1 MIGREIRQYH
11 IISKLGEGGMGEVW
25 LAEDTHLERL
35 VALKSLPLQAVKDDM
50 ERERF
55 IREARAAAHINHPN
69 VAQVYEITEEQEQKF
84 IVMEYLEGG
93 SLRDHLDQAGKKFLP
108 LIESLEWMRQA
119 AEGLAEAH
127 SKGVIHRDIKPEN
140 LLIDSH
146 GWLKITDFGLAH
158 MVTATRITVS
168 GITLGTVGYVSPEQ
182 ILGEEV
188 DARSD
193 LFSLGTVLYEI
204 FTGINPFL
212 GFDINATYYAVLNTV
227 PEPPASYRS
236 RLPDD
241 LEKVIYHLIEK
252 DRGKRYQT
260 AGEVADDLAAIQAGS
275 GYVPRL
281 DLPGQIARTGALASH
296 LKRTRG
302 VKLDLK
308 PLIVSVVTALAVG
321 LLSYGLLPGYFQQF
335 ENMLFDSRVRMGIL
349 LEDTHDPGSGLF
361 LIGIDNRAL
370 SRYGRF
376 NQWPRTMHSNLTGK
390 LAEWGASTVF
400 LDLLFSQRDIEA
412 VIDSSL
418 ASGFREAGIVY
429 CSVGFVDR
437 ESFVFDSMIDESHLL
452 ENAPHGAIPIEQV
465 PGADHLP
472 DMSERLAVEGP
483 LEQIFMA
490 SAGLGLVNLFP
501 DRDAVVR
508 RQPLLVRF
516 GERVFPTAAFRLY
529 MDVMGIGEDE
539 LRLVPGKA
547 LYAGEQKIPV
557 DSQGRLL
564 IRWYP
569 DAGPFREL
577 SYYDVYENRIGEPAT
592 IFAEGVF
599 LVGVTTQTIGDMK
612 LTPAMK
618 MVPGIEVHT
627 ILFSNLS
634 RGDFARAMGKG
645 TGFLLTIIMGVLA
658 GWLALRFSGLFGAS
672 LMIILLLLFITASFA
687 AYLNWLYWV
696 EILRPAL
703 GFFFGYAAAVVMR
716 MRNSTAFP

>member
-1 MIGREIRQYH
+1 MIGREIGQYC
-11 IISKLGEGGMGEVW
+11 IIGKLGEGGMGEVW

-35 VALKSLPLQAVKDDM
+35 VALKSLPLHAARDEIEK
-50 ERERF
+50 ERF

-69 VAQVYEITEEQEQKF
+69 VAQIYEITDEQEQKF

-93 SLRDHLDQAGKKFLP
+93 SLRDHLDKAGKKLLP
-108 LIESLEWMRQA
+108 MAETLEWMRQA

-146 GWLKITDFGLAH
+146 GWMKITDFGLAH
-158 MVTATRITVS
+158 MVTAPRITAS

-182 ILGEEV
+182 ILGENV
-188 DARSD
+188 DAGSD
-193 LFSLGTVLYEI
+193 LFSLGTVLYEA
-204 FTGINPFL
+204 FTSVNPFL
-212 GFDINATYYAVLNTV
+212 GSDINATYYAVLNTV

-236 RLPDD
+236 ELPDD
-241 LEKVIYHLIEK
+241 LEKIIYHLIEK
-252 DRGKRYQT
+252 DRGKRYQE
-260 AGEVADDLAAIQAGS
+260 AGEVADDLAAIQAAS
-275 GYVPRL
+275 GHVPRL
-281 DLPGQIARTGALASH
+281 DLPGQFARKGALASH
-296 LKRTRG
+296 LKRSRG

-308 PLIVSVVTALAVG
+308 PLIVSLVTALTVG
-321 LLSYGLLPGYFQQF
+321 LLSYGLLPGYFRQF
-335 ENMLFDSRVRMGIL
+335 ENQLFDTRVRMGIL

-376 NQWPRTMHSNLTGK
+376 NQWPRTMHSDLTGK
-390 LAEWGASTVF
+390 LADWGAAAVF

-429 CSVGFVDR
+429 CSVGLVDR
-437 ESFVFDSMIDESHLL
+437 ESFVFDSTIDESYLL
-452 ENAPHGAIPIEQV
+452 ENARHAAIPIEQV
-465 PGADHLP
+465 PGANHLP
-472 DMSERLAVEGP
+472 DFSETLAVEGP

-490 SAGLGLVNLFP
+490 NAGLGLVNLFP
-501 DRDAVVR
+501 DGDAVVR

-516 GERVFPTAAFRLY
+516 GEWVFPTAAFRLY

-539 LRLVPGKA
+539 LRLVSGRA

-557 DSQGRLL
+557 DNQGRLL

-569 DAGPFREL
+569 AAGPYREL
-577 SYYDVYENRIGEPAT
+577 SYYDVYENRIGEPET

-599 LVGVTTQTIGDMK
+599 LVGVTTQALGDMK

-618 MVPGIEVHT
+618 MVPGTEIHT
-627 ILFSNLS
+627 TLFSNLS
-634 RGDFARAMGKG
+634 RGDFVRAMGEG
-645 TGFLLTIIMGVLA
+645 TGFLLTIILGGLA
-658 GWLALRFSGLFGAS
+658 GWLAFRFSGLFGAS
-672 LMIILLLLFITASFA
+672 LMIILLLLFITASFV
-687 AYLNWLYWV
+687 AYLNWLYMV

-703 GFFFGYAAAVVMR
+703 GFIFGYAAAVAMR
-716 MRNSTAFP
+716 MRIATDLP